1 MHVLLYSTVF
11 WPRLG
16 GIETV
21 TDVLATQL
29 VTLGHLCT
37 VLTETPLEGQPELER
52 PFEIVRQ
59 PGRRQRLA
67 LVKGADIVHV
77 NGAMLALYP
86 YAVLAGVPFVWTH
99 NGYQVSCVDGL
110 GWAYGAAAPMTPR
123 ASLAHHRRHLGWT
136 AWVQA
141 AIKLALRRHVA
152 RHVDLNLAG
161 SHWVARRQ
169 PLPRQ
174 VVTYNPYPL
183 GRFRAASNVQLAAG
197 AAQYD
202 FGYVGR
208 LVGEKGVATLILA
221 LHKLVTTTP
230 HRQARLAIVGGG
242 ELRADLELL
251 TQELGLTANIA
262 FFGPRSGDELVAL
275 MAGCAVGIVPSN
287 WEEPYGGV
295 TLEWLATGRGV
306 IVSEQGG
313 HAECAGDAGLRFAN
327 GNVDALCTCMQRLLV
342 DPALRDQL
350 RRAAALQ
357 IEAFGEEALTRH
369 YVSMYERALATRLP
383 ARLAPS

>member
-11 WPRLG
+11 WPQLG

-21 TDVLATQL
+21 TDVLAAQL
-29 VTLGHLCT
+29 VALGHRCT
-37 VLTETPLEGQPELER
+37 VVTETPLAGQSELVR
-52 PFEIVRQ
+52 PYVIVRM
-59 PGRRQRLA
+59 PGRRRRLT
-67 LVKGADIVHV
+67 LVKGADVVHA

-110 GWAYGAAAPMTPR
+110 GWSHGAAAPMTPR
-123 ASLAHHRRHLGWT
+123 ASLAHHRPHLGWH
-136 AWVQA
+136 AWARA

-161 SHWVARRQ
+161 SQWVAQRQ

-174 VVTYNPYPL
+174 VVAYNPYPL
-183 GRFRAASNVQLAAG
+183 GRFRAAG
-197 AAQYD
+197 ATRAQPTVDSCD

-208 LVGEKGVATLILA
+208 LVGEKGVATLIQA

-242 ELRADLELL
+242 ELRADLEL
-251 TQELGLTANIA
+251 QARKLGLGSNVV
-262 FFGPRSGDELVAL
+262 FHGPRQSDELVAL
-275 MAGCAVGIVPSN
+275 MAGCDIGIVPST

-327 GNVDALCTCMQRLLV
+327 GDVDTLCACMQRLLD
-342 DPALRDQL
+342 DPDLREQL
-350 RRAAALQ
+350 RRAAAVQ
-357 IEAFGEEALTRH
+357 VEAFDEVALTRH
-369 YVSMYERALATRLP
+369 YVAMYERARAARRQP
-383 ARLAPS
+383 RLAPA